1 MALRT
6 VIRYSTAFK
15 HQVVSDLESGRFASV
30 LAASE
35 HYGIAGACTV
45 GNWLRKYG
53 KHHLCA
59 RVVKVEKPDEKD
71 QIRQLKKQIK
81 QLEQALGKTQA
92 ENVLN
97 QSYLEI
103 ACEGLGQDVEGFKKK
118 AVTGRSIRP
127 ASDLNKK

>member
-1 MALRT
+1 MASRV

-15 HQVVSDLESGRFASV
+15 QQVVSDLESGRFGSLQSAQ
-30 LAASE
+30 E
-35 HYGIAGACTV
+35 HYGIGGLGTV
-45 GNWLRKYG
+45 QNWLRKYG
-53 KHHLCA
+53 KNHLCT

-103 ACEGLGQDVEGFKKK
+103 ACEGLGQDVESFKKK

-127 ASDLNKK
+127 ASDLNKT